1 MRISHVK
8 HITLDEEVPVY
19 CMTTETSNFALENAV
34 VVHNCGGLR
43 KVRQR
48 HQALLPLKGKI
59 LNCIKAKGD
68 KALLSQA
75 VLSILGALGFDP
87 KQADPLK
94 KLQIGKIIF
103 LADADPDGPLH
114 GNTRVKLLDGTT
126 PTMKQLAA
134 RWLVDQTPIWVWGVT
149 PEGATKPVQAILPRQ
164 VKVVNKLLKITFDDG
179 TVVKCTPN
187 HKWAVNY
194 SSHTIG
200 AKTSSVHHVK
210 AQYLSPGDSVVGVDF
225 DHTGRKSRKYQ
236 RLRVDGKMVRA
247 HQHIKQVLEPRLFAK
262 YQKLNK
268 GSGYGG
274 AVHIHHRNDNPL
286 DNSPENLKFIYKET
300 HGRHHMREYAEAYNG
315 SDKHLADLEKHWSS
329 KAGTANRKQARDTI
343 TAYNQSEKHRQ
354 TVRDMNSDPEQV
366 ERMRLGKCARYLND
380 LHAKGKTLGDWDTY
394 RRNSLPRL
402 ENLQFSE
409 NEMLSYL
416 RTSKKTILSERLLK
430 PTKTEYPT
438 QKITKFIRMCGK
450 VQDAGMVLT
459 RKNYGNLRATLIAAK
474 EIPQGTPKWDT
485 CYSLVADSYEELR
498 ELVQRER
505 TNHKVVS
512 VKEIDAP
519 GTPVY
524 CMTVPETSNFLLED
538 KNGNGI
544 ASGNSHINCLL
555 HVLIARYLPGM
566 YDAGMV
572 YVADMPEFYSI
583 VKDQI
588 FTGDKLSEVQA
599 KLKKAKLKGDVLHAK
614 GWGEVDPQVLKILA
628 VDNSRRLIKINPL
641 TDEDKTKFFGLMG
654 KGEAPSNESEE

>member
-1 MRISHVK
+1 
-8 HITLDEEVPVY
+8 
-19 CMTTETSNFALENAV
+19 MTTETSNFALENAV

-43 KVRQR
+43 KVRTPNQG
-48 HQALLPLKGKI
+48 LLPLKGKI
-59 LNCIKAKGD
+59 MNAIKARGD

-75 VLSILGALGFDP
+75 VLNILGAIGFDP
-87 KQADPLK
+87 KVEDPLK
-94 KLQIGKIIF
+94 KLQVGRLVF
-103 LADADPDGPLH
+103 LSDADPDGPLH

-236 RLRVDGKMVRA
+236 RLR
-247 HQHIKQVLEPRLFAK
+247 
-262 YQKLNK
+262 
-268 GSGYGG
+268 
-274 AVHIHHRNDNPL
+274 
-286 DNSPENLKFIYKET
+286 
-300 HGRHHMREYAEAYNG
+300 
-315 SDKHLADLEKHWSS
+315 
-329 KAGTANRKQARDTI
+329 
-343 TAYNQSEKHRQ
+343 
-354 TVRDMNSDPEQV
+354 
-366 ERMRLGKCARYLND
+366 
-380 LHAKGKTLGDWDTY
+380 
-394 RRNSLPRL
+394 
-402 ENLQFSE
+402 
-409 NEMLSYL
+409 
-416 RTSKKTILSERLLK
+416 
-430 PTKTEYPT
+430 
-438 QKITKFIRMCGK
+438 
-450 VQDAGMVLT
+450 
-459 RKNYGNLRATLIAAK
+459 
-474 EIPQGTPKWDT
+474 
-485 CYSLVADSYEELR
+485 

-566 YDAGMV
+566 YEQGMV

-588 FTGDKLSEVQA
+588 FTGDTLSEVQG
-599 KLKKAKLKGDVLHAK
+599 KLKSAKVKGDVLHAK

-628 VDNSRRLIKINPL
+628 VDSSRRLIKIDPL
-641 TDEDKTKFFGLMG
+641 TDQDRSQFFSLMG
-654 KGEAPSNESEE
+654 KGDGPAEDTGEE